1 MSGTR
6 SWSDLDSKLDIP
18 SKSMI
23 QFLYIIAIEITLR
36 LCRITEYIVIGTS
49 AEGPAI
55 LRSENPFGINLMIV
69 QVQKS

>member
-18 SKSMI
+18 SKSMT

-36 LCRITEYIVIGTS
+36 LYRITEYIVIGTS
-49 AEGPAI
+49 AEGPAT
-55 LRSENPFGINLMIV
+55 LRSENPFGTNLMIV